1 MFRYDSGVTFIYY
14 NDLEYGAEFIKK
26 VLDLPLIMDQGFA
39 KVYQINQT
47 AFLGIVKNKDDIK
60 YNGNTLV
67 SLNTTDVLKEHNRV
81 SKLEV
86 FNITN
91 IQHIPSIPLDSFF
104 FKDKEGHDFE
114 IQQFIKEEDISVF
127 YSR

>member
-1 MFRYDSGVTFIYY
+1 M
-14 NDLEYGAEFIKK
+14 K
-26 VLDLPLIMDQGFA
+26 LDLRKLEKSQ
-39 KVYQINQT
+39 KH
-47 AFLGIVKNKDDIK
+47 GILFYIK